1 MARRYNKEDA
11 KRRILSVCVKMF
23 IEKGYHNSTMA
34 EIMKEA
40 DVTSSS
46 FHNIFPTKD
55 AVLMDLTEFMF
66 ANQFS
71 IANQIT
77 KGNIDP
83 VLLYVV
89 ETSIQLTLAELNENL
104 RAIYVEAYTQPKISE
119 YIHQKTTKELYK
131 IFGEFLPD
139 CIESDFYELEIG
151 SSGIMRAYMAHP
163 CDMYFTLKQKLER
176 FLTMSLS
183 AYNVPKEKQ
192 LQMISYIQKT
202 DIIAIANTVMQ
213 QLFNALAMEFDF
225 KLKETN

>member
-1 MARRYNKEDA
+1 M
-11 KRRILSVCVKMF
+11 
-23 IEKGYHNSTMA
+23 
-34 EIMKEA
+34 
-40 DVTSSS
+40 
-46 FHNIFPTKD
+46 
-55 AVLMDLTEFMF
+55 
-66 ANQFS
+66 
-71 IANQIT
+71 
-77 KGNIDP
+77 
-83 VLLYVV
+83 
-89 ETSIQLTLAELNENL
+89 
-104 RAIYVEAYTQPKISE
+104 
-119 YIHQKTTKELYK
+119 
-131 IFGEFLPD
+131 PD

-176 FLTMSLS
+176 FITMSLS

>member
-119 YIHQKTTKELYK
+119 FIHQKATKELYK
-131 IFGEFLPD
+131 IFGEFLPN